1 VELHGRDGAETVSAP
16 GPGGTNAEELPLTPC
31 RGTGR
36 LYPLPLGERH
46 SMSRVFEKKVFK
58 WLNVG

>member
-16 GPGGTNAEELPLTPC
+16 GPVGTNAEELPLTPC

-36 LYPLPLGERH
+36 LCPLPLGERVWV
-46 SMSRVFEKKVFK
+46 SMGK
-58 WLNVG
+58 